1 MHPNDAVGTGHFNAG
16 AYGILDVLSGDLA
29 EPKRG
34 WRLRIFAR
42 RNVKA
47 GRGVVGRYAQLEGS
61 GAAKKLYID
70 T

>member
-1 MHPNDAVGTGHFNAG
+1 MHPNDAVWAGHFNAG
-16 AYGILDVLSGDLA
+16 ANGILDVLSGDLA

-47 GRGVVGRYAQLEGS
+47 GRRVVGRDAQLEGS
-61 GAAKKLYID
+61 GAAEKLDID
-70 T
+70 A

>member
-1 MHPNDAVGTGHFNAG
+1 MHPNDAVWAGHFNPG
-16 AYGILDVLSGDLA
+16 ANGIFNMLSSDLA

-47 GRGVVGRYAQLEGS
+47 GRRMVGRDAQLEGS
-61 GAAKKLYID
+61 GTAEKLDID
-70 T
+70 A

>member
-1 MHPNDAVGTGHFNAG
+1 MHPNDAVGTEHLNAG

-29 EPKRG
+29 EPKWG

-47 GRGVVGRYAQLEGS
+47 GRGVVRRDTQLEGTS
-61 GAAKKLYID
+61 AAEKLNID
-70 T
+70 A